1 MPLKLIEG
9 QYAPGDPICVD
20 LAPDDHSSAQDFYAE
35 LFGWEFQDV
44 SDHLWAMKNG
54 RLAAGFGMLE
64 ALDLAGPRWW
74 LCLAGPDLDALVER
88 AAQHGGSVSGKVDLG
103 GLGHAAVL
111 EDPEGATA
119 VLWHPRKLEP
129 GALGAAHGGLV
140 WSELITPDPR
150 RVAPFYEALFDVT
163 AVPVE
168 ERGEGGEPAGALN
181 LERKELEV
189 PRMVVG
195 IVPAA
200 GAAKATQV
208 GARWRPYFQV
218 DDLADFLEHA
228 ARLGADVADRRMSAS
243 RRPTAVIIDP
253 QGAEFGVVE
262 GLASQQVEDAETRT

>member
-20 LAPDDHSSAQDFYAE
+20 LSPDDLSAAQDFYAA

-44 SDHLWAMKNG
+44 AEHLWAMKGG

-74 LCLAGPDLDALVER
+74 LCLAGPDLSGLTER
-88 AAQHGGSVSGKVDLG
+88 AARRGGSVSGQVDLG

-150 RVAPFYEALFDVT
+150 RVAGFYEELFDVT

-168 ERGEGGEPAGALN
+168 ERGEESEPAGALN

-189 PRMVVG
+189 RRMVVG

-200 GAAKATQV
+200 GAAKGTQV

-218 DDLADFLEHA
+218 DDIGAFLEHA
-228 ARLGADVADRRMSAS
+228 ASLGADVADRRMSAS
-243 RRPTAVIIDP
+243 RRPTAVIVDP

-262 GLASQQVEDAETRT
+262 GMVSTQVEATER